1 MNVVFIL
8 GESSD
13 TYTNPMDFMGH
24 MEVVDDGE
32 SPGRSRGKKKVQLHS
47 FKGIPWWIHGIG
59 VFTYM
64 YHED

>member
-32 SPGRSRGKKKVQLHS
+32 SPFPEPRKK
-47 FKGIPWWIHGIG
+47 
-59 VFTYM
+59 
-64 YHED
+64 